1 VETTKDIDIR
11 QSSVDLWIG
20 VLAGP
25 LVYAAAFTAKF
36 ALIDY
41 VCRNGASW
49 LLIAIAIVALIG
61 CAWGCFC
68 AKRGDAGGERA
79 HVMSVGGRLISFMF
93 ALAVLATIV
102 PEAFLRP
109 CD

>member
-1 VETTKDIDIR
+1 METAKDIDIR

-20 VLAGP
+20 VLAP
-25 LVYAAAFTAKF
+25 PVAYAAAFTAKY

-41 VCRNGASW
+41 VCAKRASW
-49 LLIAIAIVALIG
+49 LLIAIAVVALIG
-61 CAWGCFC
+61 CAWGFFC
-68 AKRGDAGGERA
+68 ASRGDDEGERA
-79 HVMSVGGRLISFMF
+79 HVMSVGGRMISFMF

>member
-1 VETTKDIDIR
+1 MAR

-20 VLAGP
+20 VLAAP
-25 LVYAAAFTAKF
+25 LAYAAAFTAKY

-41 VCRNGASW
+41 VCRNRASW
-49 LLIAIAIVALIG
+49 LLIAIAIVALVA
-61 CAWGCFC
+61 CAWGFFC
-68 AKRGDAGGERA
+68 AKRGDASGERS
-79 HVMSVGGRLISFMF
+79 HVMSVAGRLISFMF
-93 ALAVLATIV
+93 ALAVVATIV